1 MFLLFRKQYSETF
14 MAESSITYKSVFT
27 IFVVEEEREHVLF
40 LRFVKI
46 IPFDVNFPVA
56 VVVRG
61 SVGIRLGWANGSMA
75 IFEERF

>member
-1 MFLLFRKQYSETF
+1 MLFRKQHSEAF
-14 MAESSITYKSVFT
+14 MAEGSVTYKFVFT

-40 LRFVKI
+40 LRFVKV

-61 SVGIRLGWANGSMA
+61 SVGIRLGGTNGSMA
-75 IFEERF
+75 IFKGRF